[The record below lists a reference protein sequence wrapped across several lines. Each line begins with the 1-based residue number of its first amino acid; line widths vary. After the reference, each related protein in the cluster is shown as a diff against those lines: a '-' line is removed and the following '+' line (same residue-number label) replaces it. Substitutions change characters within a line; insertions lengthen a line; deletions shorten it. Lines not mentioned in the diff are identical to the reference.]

1 MVEKIQPDK
10 FMSNETHSATSNPVS
25 RFFSS
30 VEVRLILAWL
40 AVVIL
45 TTILDQGHTYWNNPG
60 NAAELIIRNTVLLGF
75 FALGSAVIII
85 SGGIDLSSGSV
96 IAMSATVFG
105 TLLMVLSPE
114 GFRTG
119 DFSMAIIVL
128 AVLGTLLAGAA
139 VGTLH
144 AWLITCVGLPP
155 FIATLAT
162 LVGLRSFSRG
172 LTLAVTNNKTQI
184 DFPSSPLPDVFNLRD
199 ALKDVTNI
207 SIAFVIFA
215 IMVWF
220 LMSRTVIGR
229 HLHAM
234 GGNEQAARLSGIHTD
249 RLKWFA
255 YVLGSVSASMVGII
269 YFADNAAAKPDNLG
283 RGYELNAIAASVI
296 GGCSLQGGV
305 GTIPGTILGC
315 LFLRTVIDA
324 VNKIVGTGADVYEG
338 MIVGIVVVL
347 AVTFS
352 QRVGSVQRYFFANA
366 LGRTA
371 IPVLGLLAGLCFML
385 FFRDK
390 PWFKTQAGYYTP
402 HLFGIGVTVLLCVRS
417 FLESRWQRVSA

>member
-1 MVEKIQPDK
+1 MNSAQP
-10 FMSNETHSATSNPVS
+10 SLIG
-25 RFFSS
+25 RLWSS
-30 VEVRLILAWL
+30 VEFKLILAWL
-40 AVVIL
+40 LVVIA
-45 TTILDQGHTYWNNPG
+45 TVIADPGHTYFNNPG
-60 NAAELIIRNTVLLGF
+60 NSAELIIRNSVLLGF
-75 FALGSAVIII
+75 FALGAAVIII

-105 TLLMVLSPE
+105 SLLIAFDPE
-114 GFRTG
+114 GFRAG
-119 DFSMAIIVL
+119 HL
-128 AVLGTLLAGAA
+128 AAWAVIGAFLGTLLSGAM

-172 LTLAVTNNKTQI
+172 LTLAMTNNKSQI
-184 DFPSSPLPDVFNLRD
+184 DFPDLVLRD
-199 ALKDVTNI
+199 TLKNVTYV
-207 SIAFVIFA
+207 SMAFIVLAVA
-215 IMVWF
+215 IWF

-234 GGNEQAARLSGIHTD
+234 GGNEQAARLSGIRTE
-249 RLKWFA
+249 RLKWLA
-255 YVLGSVSASMVGII
+255 YVIGSVSASMVGIV
-269 YFADNAAAKPDNLG
+269 YFADTGSAKPDILA

-324 VNKIVGTGADVYEG
+324 VNKIVGSGADVYEG
-338 MIVGIVVVL
+338 MIVGIVVVM

-352 QRVGSVQRYFFANA
+352 QRAGAARVQKFFATPIGWA
-366 LGRTA
+366 S
-371 IPVLGLLAGLCFML
+371 IPVLSLLTGISFML

-390 PWFKTQAGYYTP
+390 PWFAP
-402 HLFGIGVTVLLCVRS
+402 LHAAAFGLIVAAILAIRGFIEL
-417 FLESRWQRVSA
+417 RVKRA

>member
-1 MVEKIQPDK
+1 MNSKRPSLMYRLWSTVEFK
-10 FMSNETHSATSNPVS
+10 
-25 RFFSS
+25 
-30 VEVRLILAWL
+30 LILAWL
-40 AVVIL
+40 SVVVVTVL
-45 TTILDQGHTYWNNPG
+45 LDPGHTYWNNPG
-60 NAAELIIRNTVLLGF
+60 NAAELIIRNSVLLGF

-105 TLLMVLSPE
+105 SLLISLDPT
-114 GFRTG
+114 GFREGHIATW
-119 DFSMAIIVL
+119 
-128 AVLGTLLAGAA
+128 AVVIAFLGTLLSGAM

-172 LTLAVTNNKTQI
+172 VTLAMTNNKSQI
-184 DFPSSPLPDVFNLRD
+184 DFPDLALRD
-199 ALKDVTNI
+199 SLKNVTYV
-207 SIAFVIFA
+207 SIVFLVLAFA
-215 IMVWF
+215 IWF

-234 GGNEQAARLSGIHTD
+234 GGNEQAARLSGIRTE
-249 RLKWFA
+249 RLKWLA
-255 YVLGSVSASMVGII
+255 YVIGSVSASMVGIV
-269 YFADNAAAKPDNLG
+269 YFADTGSAKPDILA

-296 GGCSLQGGV
+296 GGCSLQGGI

-315 LFLRTVIDA
+315 LFLRTVIDS
-324 VNKIVGTGADVYEG
+324 VNKIVGSGADVYEG
-338 MIVGIVVVL
+338 MIVGIVVVM

-352 QRVGSVQRYFFANA
+352 QRAGTTRAQKFFATPIGWA
-366 LGRTA
+366 C
-371 IPVLGLLAGLCFML
+371 IPVLSILTGISFVL

-390 PWFKTQAGYYTP
+390 PWFSSLHAIA
-402 HLFGIGVTVLLCVRS
+402 FGAIVACVLVVRGVIEIRAK
-417 FLESRWQRVSA
+417 RQ

>member
-1 MVEKIQPDK
+1 
-10 FMSNETHSATSNPVS
+10 
-25 RFFSS
+25 
-30 VEVRLILAWL
+30 
-40 AVVIL
+40 
-45 TTILDQGHTYWNNPG
+45 
-60 NAAELIIRNTVLLGF
+60 
-75 FALGSAVIII
+75 
-85 SGGIDLSSGSV
+85 
-96 IAMSATVFG
+96 
-105 TLLMVLSPE
+105 MVLIA
-114 GFRTG
+114 T
-119 DFSMAIIVL
+119 A
-128 AVLGTLLAGAA
+128 GTLLAGAA

-162 LVGLRSFSRG
+162 LVGLRSLSRG
-172 LTLAVTNNKTQI
+172 LTLAVTNRKTQI
-184 DFPSSPLPDVFNLRD
+184 EFPISTSPEVFNLRD

-207 SIAFVIFA
+207 SIAFIIFA
-215 IMVWF
+215 IAIWF
-220 LMSRTVIGR
+220 LMSRTVLGR

-234 GGNEQAARLSGIHTD
+234 GGNEQAAKLSGIHTD

-255 YVLGSVSASMVGII
+255 YVLGSVSASIVGII
-269 YFADNAAAKPDNLG
+269 YFAEYAAAKPDNLG
-283 RGYELNAIAASVI
+283 RGYELNAIAAAVI

-352 QRVGSVQRYFFANA
+352 QRVGSVQRYFFNNA

-385 FFRDK
+385 FFREN
-390 PWFKTQAGYYTP
+390 PWYNTP
-402 HLFGIGVTVLLCVRS
+402 LGLYSPYLFGIAVTAVLSVRS
-417 FLESRWQRVSA
+417 VLEARWQRATV

>member
-1 MVEKIQPDK
+1 LVEEVQPDK
-10 FMSNETHSATSNPVS
+10 FMSSDTHKPWQRLWA
-25 RFFSS
+25 S
-30 VEVRLILAWL
+30 VEFKLILAWL
-40 AVVIL
+40 IVVIA
-45 TTILDQGHTYWNNPG
+45 TTLLDQGHTYWNNPVS
-60 NAAELIIRNTVLLGF
+60 AADLILRNTVLLGF

-105 TLLMVLSPE
+105 ALLMLCSPE
-114 GFRTG
+114 GFRSG
-119 DFSMAIIVL
+119 DIPMWAVVVSMA
-128 AVLGTLLAGAA
+128 GTLLAGAA

-172 LTLAVTNNKTQI
+172 LTMAVNNNKTQI
-184 DFPSSPLPDVFNLRD
+184 DFTNEALRNS
-199 ALKDVTNI
+199 LKDLTNI
-207 SIAFVIFA
+207 SIVFVLFA
-215 IMVWF
+215 LAVWF

-234 GGNEQAARLSGIHTD
+234 GGNEQAARLSGIRTD

-255 YVLGSVSASMVGII
+255 YVLGAVSASIVGII
-269 YFADNAAAKPDNLG
+269 YFADSASAKPDNLG

-305 GTIPGTILGC
+305 GTIPGTVLGC

-352 QRVGSVQRYFFANA
+352 QRVGKIQRYFFVNA
-366 LGRTA
+366 IGRTA
-371 IPVLGLLAGLCFML
+371 IPVLGLLIGLSFML
-385 FFRDK
+385 FFRTK
-390 PWFKTQAGYYTP
+390 PWYSPSYP
-402 HLFGIGVTVLLCVRS
+402 YIVGVVVVALLSLRS
-417 FLESRWQRVSA
+417 FLESRWQVQTLSGRS

>member
-1 MVEKIQPDK
+1 MSSKRPSLMYRLWSTVEFK
-10 FMSNETHSATSNPVS
+10 
-25 RFFSS
+25 
-30 VEVRLILAWL
+30 LILAWL
-40 AVVIL
+40 SVVVVTVL
-45 TTILDQGHTYWNNPG
+45 LDPGHTYWNNPG
-60 NAAELIIRNTVLLGF
+60 NAAELIIRNSVLLGF

-105 TLLMVLSPE
+105 SLLISLDPT
-114 GFRTG
+114 GFREGHIATW
-119 DFSMAIIVL
+119 
-128 AVLGTLLAGAA
+128 AVVVAFLGTLLSGAM

-172 LTLAVTNNKTQI
+172 LTLAMTNNKSQI
-184 DFPSSPLPDVFNLRD
+184 DFPDLALRD
-199 ALKDVTNI
+199 SLKNVTYV
-207 SIAFVIFA
+207 SVVFLVLAFA
-215 IMVWF
+215 IWF

-234 GGNEQAARLSGIHTD
+234 GGNEQAARLSGIRTE
-249 RLKWFA
+249 RLKWLA
-255 YVLGSVSASMVGII
+255 YVIGSVSASMVGIV
-269 YFADNAAAKPDNLG
+269 YFADTGSAKPDILA

-296 GGCSLQGGV
+296 GGCSLQGGI

-315 LFLRTVIDA
+315 LFLRTVIDS
-324 VNKIVGTGADVYEG
+324 VNKIVGSGADVYEG
-338 MIVGIVVVL
+338 MIVGIVVVM

-352 QRVGSVQRYFFANA
+352 QRAGTARAQKFFATPIGWA
-366 LGRTA
+366 C
-371 IPVLGLLAGLCFML
+371 IPVLSILTGISFVL

-390 PWFKTQAGYYTP
+390 PWFSSLHAIA
-402 HLFGIGVTVLLCVRS
+402 FGAIVACVLVVRGVIEIRAK
-417 FLESRWQRVSA
+417 RQ

>member
-1 MVEKIQPDK
+1 MNSTAPGFVR
-10 FMSNETHSATSNPVS
+10 SLC
-25 RFFSS
+25 SS
-30 VEVRLILAWL
+30 VEFKLILAWL
-40 AVVIL
+40 AVVVV
-45 TTILDQGHTYWNNPG
+45 TMVLDPGHTYWNNPG
-60 NAAELIIRNTVLLGF
+60 SSAELIIRNTVLLGF

-105 TLLMVLSPE
+105 SLLIVLDPE
-114 GFRTG
+114 GFREG
-119 DFSMAIIVL
+119 HL
-128 AVLGTLLAGAA
+128 ATSAVIMSTVGTLLAGAM

-172 LTLAVTNNKTQI
+172 LTQAVTNNKSQI
-184 DFPSSPLPDVFNLRD
+184 DFPDLALRD
-199 ALKDVTNI
+199 ALKDVTSVSVVFI
-207 SIAFVIFA
+207 VLAFA
-215 IMVWF
+215 VWF

-234 GGNEQAARLSGIHTD
+234 GGNEQAAKLSGIPTD
-249 RLKWFA
+249 RLKWLA
-255 YVLGSVSASMVGII
+255 YVLGSVVASMVGIV
-269 YFADNAAAKPDNLG
+269 YFADTGSAKPDILA

-305 GTIPGTILGC
+305 GTIFGTVLGC
-315 LFLRTVIDA
+315 LFLRTVIDS

-338 MIVGIVVVL
+338 MIVGIVVVM

-352 QRVGSVQRYFFANA
+352 QRGVSSLRRPFFGTLIGWA
-366 LGRTA
+366 A
-371 IPVLGLLAGLCFML
+371 IPVLSLLAGLSFML

-390 PWFKTQAGYYTP
+390 PWFGSWHAV
-402 HLFGIGVTVLLCVRS
+402 LFGVIVAGILFVRGVVEVVQKR
-417 FLESRWQRVSA
+417 A